1 MREPC
6 LAGPTGLEPA
16 IFGLTGRYVIRL
28 HHGPFRLSETNSI
41 LPHLLFLSNS
51 RDLCTLVIVV
61 NSSYH
66 SRCSQKFGRRTA
78 INECQI

>member
-1 MREPC
+1 
-6 LAGPTGLEPA
+6 
-16 IFGLTGRYVIRL
+16 
-28 HHGPFRLSETNSI
+28 
-41 LPHLLFLSNS
+41 LSNS